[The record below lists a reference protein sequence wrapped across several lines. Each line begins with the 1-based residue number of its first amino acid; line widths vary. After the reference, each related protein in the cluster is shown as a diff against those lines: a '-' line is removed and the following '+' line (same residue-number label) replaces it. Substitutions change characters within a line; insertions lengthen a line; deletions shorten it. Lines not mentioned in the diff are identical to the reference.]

1 MVKAEKPTITILG
14 TGYVGLTTAALFAA
28 AGLKT
33 YVVDPN
39 ESRLQAVREGRSFF
53 YEEGLDPLVAHGVK
67 SKLLIP
73 TASYAESVPQS
84 DIVISAVG
92 TPDNPDG
99 SSNLTYLFAAA
110 EEATKYLKPTA
121 VYVQKSTVPV
131 GTGARI
137 KKLFSEKGVK
147 TAYVSNPEF
156 LRESTALRDSLW
168 FDRIVVGGSDE
179 KSLDRVADVYKS
191 VQEARDEI
199 AGIAGL
205 DAPDKLPAER
215 YMATSLESA
224 ELIKVTSNAFLAMKI
239 SFANSIA
246 KFADQTGADINEVMD
261 AVGADTRIGR
271 PFLNASRG
279 YGGGCFP
286 KDVSGL
292 ISSASE
298 HGVDLPIMTAAAEVN
313 ESMPGYIINK
323 AKRSLGELSGKKIAV
338 LGLAFKA
345 GTSDARRSPGVKLA
359 NIMSHDGATVT
370 AYDPEANGEAEEEL
384 RKGVK
389 VCKSIGEAVKDV
401 DAVFMATDWAEFLSY
416 DLEKLAKEM
425 KGKLF
430 IDCMNAL
437 SIVRVQDA
445 GLEYMGVGR
454 TGKN

>member
-1 MVKAEKPTITILG
+1 MKNHPTITILG

-33 YVVDPN
+33 FVVDPN

-53 YEEGLDPLVAHGVK
+53 FEEGLDPLVAHGVK

-73 TASYAESVPQS
+73 TSSYAESVPHS

-131 GTGARI
+131 GTGALI
-137 KKLFSEKGVK
+137 KKLFAEKG
-147 TAYVSNPEF
+147 TRAAYVSNPEF

-179 KSLDRVADVYKS
+179 ASLERVMDVYRVVHES
-191 VQEARDEI
+191 RDQI
-199 AGIAGL
+199 AGIASL
-205 DAPDKLPAER
+205 DAPDKLPSER
-215 YMATSLESA
+215 YMSTSLESA
-224 ELIKVTSNAFLAMKI
+224 ELIKVTANAFLALKI

-246 KFADQTGADINEVMD
+246 KFADQTGADVTEVMD
-261 AVGADTRIGR
+261 GIGSDTRIGR
-271 PFLNASRG
+271 AFLNAGRG

-292 ISSASE
+292 ISSAAA
-298 HGVDLPIMTAAAEVN
+298 HGAEQPIMIAAADVN
-313 ESMPGYIINK
+313 KSMPGYIVNK
-323 AKRSLGELSGKKIAV
+323 AMKSLGELPGKKVAV
-338 LGLAFKA
+338 LGLAFKS

-359 NIMSHDGATVT
+359 NIMSHDGAIVT
-370 AYDPEANGEAEEEL
+370 AYDPEANSEAEEEL
-384 RKGVK
+384 RKGVV
-389 VCKSIGEAVKDV
+389 VCKSVAQAVKGA
-401 DAVFMATDWAEFLSY
+401 DAVFLATDWSEFLAY
-416 DLEKLAKEM
+416 DLKSLAKEM
-425 KGKLF
+425 KGDLF
-430 IDCMNAL
+430 VDCMNAF
-437 SIVRVQDA
+437 SATQIGDA
-445 GLEYMGVGR
+445 GMRYMGVGR
-454 TGKN
+454 GGKN